1 MSQMNGQNNERM
13 EQLLRRWGAEEAV
26 SQWPATPAPL
36 LPPLP
41 VGRLSWPAR
50 WLPTAAALIFMV
62 TGVWLYIASTSPA
75 PVGSNAPHGQAQ
87 APDGREQLD
96 RALADLAETQRLLE
110 TWKQAFAA
118 EATRLRQS
126 AESALAARQ
135 DVEKKLAAIEARQAA
150 TVGLIQQVHL
160 AAATPGE
167 KGILTLQAAAR
178 ENHLLSRGAELRD
191 RLANQAVRRLFDTQ
205 ETFLSQLD
213 LLDPGNRNELETF
226 ADRVRSLDLGPQ
238 IDEAIRGGADP
249 GVTQWLIETQLILSG
264 VRRAS

>member
-1 MSQMNGQNNERM
+1 MNGQNNERM

-62 TGVWLYIASTSPA
+62 TGVWLYVASTSLA
-75 PVGSNAPHGQAQ
+75 PM
-87 APDGREQLD
+87 REGD
-96 RALADLAETQRLLE
+96 S
-110 TWKQAFAA
+110 A
-118 EATRLRQS
+118 EAARLRQA
-126 AESALAARQ
+126 AESALAGKQ

-226 ADRVRSLDLGPQ
+226 ADRVRSIDLGPQ

-249 GVTQWLIETQLILSG
+249 RVTQWLIETQLILSG